1 MVQHLCQAMSRRLKR
16 GEVMVLNREHL
27 VKKREGMTNK
37 RLMMKI
43 VGRYQL
49 KIWLLLL
56 LEEGQKK
63 KIR

>member
-1 MVQHLCQAMSRRLKR
+1 MSRRLKR